1 MENRLLVLMFVDD
14 LGINISNTMLWLI
27 SQHSQKLKGGTIY
40 PPARQEEE
48 IILQYF

>member
-1 MENRLLVLMFVDD
+1 MENRLLVLMVVDD
-14 LGINISNTMLWLI
+14 MGTNISNAMLWLI

-40 PPARQEEE
+40 PIARHEEE

>member
-1 MENRLLVLMFVDD
+1 MFDDD
-14 LGINISNTMLWLI
+14 LGINMSNTMLWLI

-40 PPARQEEE
+40 STARHKEE